1 MLNTFLER
9 IAHDSPCSGQLGN
22 KFSTVLN
29 PTVGSLSC
37 GALLFL
43 CSLYNI
49 YMHYLLEIFHQ
60 LPKSFLF
67 QKIPMKD
74 FAAEIRAS
82 MDVENFL
89 NSAILLLNLDE
100 ASIDAI
106 LDRMLRPLIVDN
118 DEPVS
123 LAEAKRAIFTHD
135 SGKKSLRIFL

>member
-1 MLNTFLER
+1 
-9 IAHDSPCSGQLGN
+9 
-22 KFSTVLN
+22 
-29 PTVGSLSC
+29 
-37 GALLFL
+37 
-43 CSLYNI
+43 
-49 YMHYLLEIFHQ
+49 
-60 LPKSFLF
+60 
-67 QKIPMKD
+67 MKD

-135 SGKKSLRIFL
+135 SGKKSFCISLKVSVFYYIFL

>member
-1 MLNTFLER
+1 
-9 IAHDSPCSGQLGN
+9 
-22 KFSTVLN
+22 
-29 PTVGSLSC
+29 
-37 GALLFL
+37 
-43 CSLYNI
+43 
-49 YMHYLLEIFHQ
+49 
-60 LPKSFLF
+60 
-67 QKIPMKD
+67 MKD

-135 SGKKSLRIFL
+135 SGKKSLRILL

>member
-43 CSLYNI
+43 CSRQYL
-49 YMHYLLEIFHQ
+49 HYLLEIFHQ
-60 LPKSFLF
+60 LPNSFLF

>member
-1 MLNTFLER
+1 MWSFTLF
-9 IAHDSPCSGQLGN
+9 A
-22 KFSTVLN
+22 FSST
-29 PTVGSLSC
+29 
-37 GALLFL
+37 
-43 CSLYNI
+43 I
-49 YMHYLLEIFHQ
+49 YMQYLLEIIHL
-60 LPKSFLF
+60 LPNSFLF

-135 SGKKSLRIFL
+135 SGKKSLRIFLWKYLF

>member
-1 MLNTFLER
+1 
-9 IAHDSPCSGQLGN
+9 
-22 KFSTVLN
+22 
-29 PTVGSLSC
+29 
-37 GALLFL
+37 
-43 CSLYNI
+43 
-49 YMHYLLEIFHQ
+49 
-60 LPKSFLF
+60 
-67 QKIPMKD
+67 MKD

-135 SGKKSLRIFL
+135 SGKKYFFKSICFDLIFL

>member
-1 MLNTFLER
+1 
-9 IAHDSPCSGQLGN
+9 
-22 KFSTVLN
+22 
-29 PTVGSLSC
+29 
-37 GALLFL
+37 
-43 CSLYNI
+43 
-49 YMHYLLEIFHQ
+49 
-60 LPKSFLF
+60 
-67 QKIPMKD
+67 MKD

-135 SGKKSLRIFL
+135 SGKKSLRIFLWKYLFWFDIFVNDTLFRNFRSNKHKVNWMLFVYLGNFENVLNFYDLGEENRMQIAATM